1 MKLRY
6 FLRGLGAGIIFTAV
20 VMGISGKA
28 KEPVMLTD
36 NEIMARARALGMVT
50 KEEKIEEELNGL
62 LEGIEEK
69 EKVEEDKKEEQKTEE
84 QFYAFVHEL
93 SIGNESSGTLVCSDF
108 RNGNQALSFI
118 LTLISTDVAR
128 KAFNEK
134 TEYDSDW
141 LTLKFTEDNIDGR
154 FARLML
160 KFKKREDVP
169 SYTVVFALA
178 NR

>member
-1 MKLRY
+1 MRNKAILLY
-6 FLRGLGAGIIFTAV
+6 FLCCFLVCQIHIGCIRNNTRQDSTII
-20 VMGISGKA
+20 
-28 KEPVMLTD
+28 TD
-36 NEIMARARALGMVT
+36 NSILT
-50 KEEKIEEELNGL
+50 TEKS
-62 LEGIEEK
+62 
-69 EKVEEDKKEEQKTEE
+69 EEQKTEE

-93 SIGNESSGTLVCSDF
+93 SIGNESFETLVCSDF

-141 LTLKFTEDNIDGR
+141 MTLKYTEDNIDGG

-160 KFKKREDVP
+160 KFKKREDAP
-169 SYTVVFALA
+169 SYTVVFASA